1 MGIIKEA
8 AEKFWNGE
16 ITVAQQ
22 HPLIPTGEYEEVA
35 AGVMFYR
42 WFANFV
48 AVKTEEGIV
57 LVDTGAHFN
66 QAETVALVR
75 RFGPE
80 RINTAIYTHGH
91 VDHALGMA
99 AFIAEG
105 QKNKVARARVVG
117 HRTIAAR
124 FWNTSPTNRTR
135 ACAIS
140 ARRSIRIARFILS
153 SVSWNGPPGWPRP

>member
-1 MGIIKEA
+1 MGVIKEQ

-22 HPLIPTGEYEEVA
+22 HPLTSTGEYEEVA

-42 WFANFV
+42 WFANFT

-57 LVDTGAHFN
+57 LVDTGAFFN
-66 QAETVALVR
+66 QAETVAMVR

-105 QKNKVARARVVG
+105 QKNKVAWAIAGSWRAS
-117 HRTIAAR
+117 IA
-124 FWNTSPTNRTR
+124 TSGQRDIT
-135 ACAIS
+135 
-140 ARRSIRIARFILS
+140 
-153 SVSWNGPPGWPRP
+153 G